1 MGLSDKQHLFRSRGE
16 GHGDSAVTPIE
27 LFFDLVFVFA
37 ITQLSHRLLEH
48 LTPVGAVETLILL
61 LAVWWAWVYTGWC
74 TNWLD
79 PERGAVRL
87 LLIGVML
94 AALVLAV
101 AVPDAFAKNGW
112 MFVAA
117 YLVIQ
122 IGRTGYMVWAFHT
135 VRPAGAR
142 NFMRITAY
150 FLLSMPLWI
159 WGATLD
165 AEARLAAWT
174 AALAIEYAGPF
185 LFFRFPGLGRSLGSD
200 WDISGAHMAERCSLF
215 IIIALGEAILITGAT
230 FATLAQDAI
239 TWAALASC
247 FFGSVAMW
255 WIYFD
260 IGAKRATSLIEHSE
274 QAGLIARNAYT
285 YLHIPIVAAI
295 IITAVGDDLVL
306 THPTGH
312 VDLPFLLTSVGGPW
326 LFLMANMLFK
336 WSTWDSRYPPL
347 SHGIGMLLLVAL
359 GIWGWLAQPQPLTV
373 ALLSTA
379 ALLVTAVWEWLSLH
393 GGWQRWAPWL
403 ARGAARHSN

>member
-1 MGLSDKQHLFRSRGE
+1 
-16 GHGDSAVTPIE
+16 
-27 LFFDLVFVFA
+27 
-37 ITQLSHRLLEH
+37 
-48 LTPVGAVETLILL
+48 
-61 LAVWWAWVYTGWC
+61 
-74 TNWLD
+74 
-79 PERGAVRL
+79 
-87 LLIGVML
+87 
-94 AALVLAV
+94 
-101 AVPDAFAKNGW
+101 
-112 MFVAA
+112 
-117 YLVIQ
+117 
-122 IGRTGYMVWAFHT
+122 
-135 VRPAGAR
+135 
-142 NFMRITAY
+142 
-150 FLLSMPLWI
+150 
-159 WGATLD
+159 
-165 AEARLAAWT
+165 
-174 AALAIEYAGPF
+174 
-185 LFFRFPGLGRSLGSD
+185 
-200 WDISGAHMAERCSLF
+200 MAERCSLF
-215 IIIALGEAILITGAT
+215 IIIALGEAVLITGAT

-306 THPTGH
+306 THPSGQ